1 MHHTTNE
8 SYMSLALALAEHG
21 RGTTSPNPMVGALI
35 IKDGRI
41 IGQGFHL
48 QAGGPHA
55 EIHALKEAGASAQGA
70 TLVVTLEPCCHHGR
84 TPPCTN
90 AIIEAGITHVII
102 GAQDPNPLVAGKGI
116 ETLKAAGITVTTG
129 VLAKTA
135 EALNV
140 AFNHYITTKTPYITA
155 KWAMSLDGKTIA
167 RPEDHRQ
174 LTETTALAHAHV
186 KRSHIDAILIGANTA
201 KADNPQLT
209 ARDPETNEPKAN
221 QPLRFIL
228 SANGDLPLTL
238 QLLNAPLAENTWVI
252 TTEASTHPWRDAC
265 LAQGVNLLITKSNS
279 DNNIDLHDLMT
290 HLGKMEITHLLVEG
304 GMSTL
309 HNFFDAGLVNAIDV
323 YLAPVIIGNLPQKKL
338 IHIQT
343 PEVLGRDLLITGEWH
358 V

>member
-8 SYMSLALALAEHG
+8 SYMALALALAEHG

-48 QAGGPHA
+48 QAGSPHA
-55 EIHALKEAGASAQGA
+55 EIHALNEAGSAAIGA

-84 TPPCTN
+84 TPPCTD
-90 AIIEAGITHVII
+90 AIIAAGITHVII

-116 ETLKAAGITVTTG
+116 NALKAAGITVTTG
-129 VLAKTA
+129 ILAKEA
-135 EALNV
+135 QALNV

-174 LTETTALAHAHV
+174 LTETHALAHAHV

-201 KADNPQLT
+201 KSDNPQLT
-209 ARDPETNEPKAN
+209 ARDPETNQPKAN

-252 TTEASTHPWRDAC
+252 TTHASTQTWRDAC
-265 LAQGVNLLITKSNS
+265 TAQGVNVLLTKADNN
-279 DNNIDLHDLMT
+279 NNIDLQSLMKR
-290 HLGKMEITHLLVEG
+290 LGEMEITHLLVEG

-309 HNFFDAGLVNAIDV
+309 HNFFDTGLVQAIDV

-338 IHIQT
+338 IHIQKPT
-343 PEVLGRDLLITGEWH
+343 ILGRDLLITGEWY